1 MIISDCSWTVQC
13 TPCTDYSLCYLC
25 MMSLQVCQNDGGPNI
40 FGVGSV
46 NSATF
51 GNVTKPGY
59 TFTMSYSNKDK
70 IALVAFTLD
79 ASGGTR
85 FTFNSEDPPNTYV
98 SCFLQVLSQLCFF
111 LM

>member
-1 MIISDCSWTVQC
+1 
-13 TPCTDYSLCYLC
+13 
-25 MMSLQVCQNDGGPNI
+25 MSLQVCQDDGAPNI

-46 NSATF
+46 NSSTF

-59 TFTMSYSNKDK
+59 TFTMTYSNNNKQ
-70 IALVAFTLD
+70 AHVAFTLD
-79 ASGGTR
+79 ATGGTK
-85 FTFNSEDPPNTYV
+85 FTFNSESPTNTYV